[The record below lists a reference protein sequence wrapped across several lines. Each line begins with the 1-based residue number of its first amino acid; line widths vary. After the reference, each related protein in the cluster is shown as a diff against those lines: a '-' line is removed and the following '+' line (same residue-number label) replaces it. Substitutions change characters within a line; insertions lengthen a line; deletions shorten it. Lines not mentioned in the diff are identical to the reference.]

1 MKGAPRQ
8 KSSKTSGVGTRSLG
22 TAFDDDRGRDPFPLK
37 RTSDRWPLA
46 IGLATFA
53 LHGLVA
59 WLFPLPGAFRKYSL
73 AAEQYLAGEL
83 PLERLV
89 DFSAFYFDLSV
100 LAERLLPWPEAALT
114 WLQLALAAAS
124 VALVFS
130 LLERRLGAGWAA
142 VAALAMALDRH
153 LLVYARILEPEV
165 CLLFFLLAF
174 LWLLDRE
181 THVPFAGDLAPWL
194 AGGSAAL
201 CLAIRPTFLPA
212 FLLVPFYYR
221 LRGLSGP
228 LKLRRGR
235 PWLGKPF
242 CFLVPVAAMLL
253 LLAVRAFEIT
263 GDPRTPMMN
272 PGTVF
277 FEGNNPL
284 SQGTSAIYPPVV
296 LAYVRHTGE
305 EPDPAHRHYRTVARA
320 AMADGDPTSGHELTV
335 SEVNAYWSEL
345 ALQFIRDHPSRWLQL
360 LGVKLKRAFHGFRW
374 HDVPP
379 AWKLDQRLFFVPAV
393 PFALLS
399 ALAFAGAL
407 FEVRRWRESLLYYA
421 LAAIQL
427 AVMLVFYVSA
437 RQRLVLLPALL
448 YFAAIAARRLV
459 RERAWPALVLVAL
472 LALSFSLPDDAMAD
486 ESYRRRG
493 WRETEARLEQVREK
507 SRAQPLAL
515 HAELAVE
522 AVASAPWWLDWLRP
536 AYFPHDE
543 GTLEERVARLL
554 ASRPRT
560 SPAADFDL
568 AAVHLEAGQL
578 AEARR
583 LLEPLSERDH
593 FVYRGGR
600 HASQPLTLL
609 GRATALAGDRD
620 GAIDLLE
627 RALERAPGDPFTLAE
642 LIALGEVDYQEPLL
656 RAWSQI
662 DAYYLLGRALL
673 VHGQHR
679 EAARALHFVI
689 SRLPDFRDARV
700 LLAAALG
707 ASDQIVQGA
716 RHYQEATRHRPEP
729 ILAGTEISRLFRRW
743 AAIHP
748 ESPRVSLY
756 AAQVLHHHG
765 HFAEALAMLEALEP
779 PVELEDAVAR
789 EMEGVRR
796 ALGEAASPR

>member
-1 MKGAPRQ
+1 MPEAHATEPPRE
-8 KSSKTSGVGTRSLG
+8 GRSW
-22 TAFDDDRGRDPFPLK
+22 
-37 RTSDRWPLA
+37 WPLA
-46 IGLATFA
+46 IGLATLA

-59 WLFPLPGAFRKYSL
+59 GCYPLSGAFRKYSL

-83 PLERLV
+83 PGERLV
-89 DFSAFYFDLSV
+89 DFSAFYFHLSV
-100 LAERLLPWPEAALT
+100 LAERLLPWPETALT
-114 WLQLALAAAS
+114 WLQLVLAAAS
-124 VALVFS
+124 VALVFR
-130 LLERRLGAGWAA
+130 LLERRLGMAWAA
-142 VAALAMALDRH
+142 AASLAMALDRH
-153 LLVYARILEPEV
+153 LLVYARILEPEI
-165 CLLFFLLAF
+165 CLLFCLLAF
-174 LWLLDRE
+174 LWLLDLK
-181 THVPFAGDLAPWL
+181 AGPLTPWL
-194 AGGSAAL
+194 AGVAAAL

-221 LRGLSGP
+221 LRELPAGGGP
-228 LKLRRGR
+228 MEPQLGR
-235 PWLGKPF
+235 PWRGKSLA
-242 CFLVPVAAMLL
+242 FLAPVAAILL
-253 LLAVRAFEIT
+253 LLALRAAAIT

-296 LAYVRHTGE
+296 LAYVRHSGE
-305 EPDPAHRHYRTVARA
+305 EPDPAHQHYRTVARA
-320 AMADGDPTSGHELTV
+320 AKVGDGAPAGRELSV
-335 SEVNAYWSEL
+335 AEVNAYWSQL
-345 ALQFIRDHPSRWLQL
+345 ALQFIRDQPGRWIRL

-448 YFAAIAARRLV
+448 YFAAIAARRLT
-459 RERAWPALVLVAL
+459 RDRAWPALLLVAL
-472 LALSFSLPDDAMAD
+472 LALTFSLPDDAMGD
-486 ESYRRRG
+486 ETYRRRG
-493 WRETEARLEQVREK
+493 WRETEYRLEQVRK
-507 SRAQPLAL
+507 QSRAQPLAL

-536 AYFPHDE
+536 AFFPHDE
-543 GTLEERVARLL
+543 GTLEKRVARLL

-568 AAVHLEAGQL
+568 AAVHLAAGQL

-583 LLEPLSERDH
+583 LLEPLSELGH

-600 HASQPLTLL
+600 HPSQPLTLL
-609 GRATALAGDRD
+609 ARATALAGDRD
-620 GAIDLLE
+620 GAVELLE
-627 RALERAPGDPFTLAE
+627 RALERSPGDPFTLAE
-642 LIALGEVDYQEPLL
+642 LIALGEGVYEQPLL

-662 DAYYLLGRALL
+662 DAHYLIGRALL
-673 VHGQHR
+673 IHGR
-679 EAARALHFVI
+679 PGEAALLLGSVVG
-689 SRLPDFRDARV
+689 RLPDFRDARV

-707 ASDQIVQGA
+707 ASGQVEEGA
-716 RHYQEATRHRPEP
+716 RHYLEATRTRPEP
-729 ILAGTEISRLFRRW
+729 ILAGTEISELFRRW
-743 AAIHP
+743 AAAHP
-748 ESPRVSLY
+748 ESLEVRLY
-756 AAQVLHHHG
+756 AAQVLHRHG
-765 HFAEALAMLEALEP
+765 HFAEALAMLESLEP
-779 PVELEDAVAR
+779 PAELEEPVER
-789 EMEGVRR
+789 EKGRIRR
-796 ALGEAASPR
+796 ALGQSVLAP